1 MCIRDSPSAVIGL
14 LVVFCLKDAVFTSW
28 HGLPEL
34 LGILAVAL
42 LHRWKK
48 NILLSIAGGTI
59 FYMVLVQTVSY
70 THLGVI
76 MIVLAISITG
86 VWCISLLRRIL
97 ALLEQNQNMN
107 DEAGQ
112 ASEKQSAQAE

>member
-1 MCIRDSPSAVIGL
+1 MRNYGKLYIRKERKERTICVLHVWSV
-14 LVVFCLKDAVFTSW
+14 LVSCFWTM
-28 HGLPEL
+28 
-34 LGILAVAL
+34 ILAFFVEL
-42 LHRWKK
+42 
-48 NILLSIAGGTI
+48 
-59 FYMVLVQTVSY
+59 YLV
-70 THLGVI
+70 GAM
-76 MIVLAISITG
+76 MIVMAIAITG

>member
-1 MCIRDSPSAVIGL
+1 MVKFDWSTFWI
-14 LVVFCLKDAVFTSW
+14 
-28 HGLPEL
+28 
-34 LGILAVAL
+34 
-42 LHRWKK
+42 
-48 NILLSIAGGTI
+48 
-59 FYMVLVQTVSY
+59 VLVSCFWTMMLAFFVELY
-70 THLGVI
+70 LVGAM
-76 MIVLAISITG
+76 MIVMAIAITG

>member
-1 MCIRDSPSAVIGL
+1 MVKFTWSTFWIV
-14 LVVFCLKDAVFTSW
+14 LVSCFWTM
-28 HGLPEL
+28 
-34 LGILAVAL
+34 ILAFFVEL
-42 LHRWKK
+42 
-48 NILLSIAGGTI
+48 
-59 FYMVLVQTVSY
+59 YLV
-70 THLGVI
+70 GAM
-76 MIVLAISITG
+76 MIVMAIAITG

>member
-1 MCIRDSPSAVIGL
+1 MVKFNWSTFWIV
-14 LVVFCLKDAVFTSW
+14 LVSCFWTM
-28 HGLPEL
+28 
-34 LGILAVAL
+34 ILAFFVELYLVGAMM
-42 LHRWKK
+42 
-48 NILLSIAGGTI
+48 IVMSIA
-59 FYMVLVQTVSY
+59 
-70 THLGVI
+70 
-76 MIVLAISITG
+76 ITG

>member
-1 MCIRDSPSAVIGL
+1 MVKFNWSTFWIVWYPT
-14 LVVFCLKDAVFTSW
+14 FWTM
-28 HGLPEL
+28 
-34 LGILAVAL
+34 ILAFFVEL
-42 LHRWKK
+42 
-48 NILLSIAGGTI
+48 
-59 FYMVLVQTVSY
+59 YLV
-70 THLGVI
+70 GAM
-76 MIVLAISITG
+76 MIVMAIAITG

>member
-1 MCIRDSPSAVIGL
+1 MVKFEWSTFWI
-14 LVVFCLKDAVFTSW
+14 
-28 HGLPEL
+28 
-34 LGILAVAL
+34 
-42 LHRWKK
+42 
-48 NILLSIAGGTI
+48 
-59 FYMVLVQTVSY
+59 VLVSCF
-70 THLGVI
+70 GVI

>member
-1 MCIRDSPSAVIGL
+1 MVKFNWSTFWIV
-14 LVVFCLKDAVFTSW
+14 LVSCFWTM
-28 HGLPEL
+28 
-34 LGILAVAL
+34 ILAFFVEL
-42 LHRWKK
+42 
-48 NILLSIAGGTI
+48 
-59 FYMVLVQTVSY
+59 YLV
-70 THLGVI
+70 GAM
-76 MIVLAISITG
+76 MIVMAIAITG

>member
-1 MCIRDSPSAVIGL
+1 MVKFNWSTFWIV
-14 LVVFCLKDAVFTSW
+14 LVSCFWTM
-28 HGLPEL
+28 
-34 LGILAVAL
+34 ILAFFVELYLVGAL
-42 LHRWKK
+42 
-48 NILLSIAGGTI
+48 
-59 FYMVLVQTVSY
+59 
-70 THLGVI
+70 
-76 MIVLAISITG
+76 MIVMAIAITG

>member
-1 MCIRDSPSAVIGL
+1 MVKFNWSTFWIV
-14 LVVFCLKDAVFTSW
+14 LVSCFWTM
-28 HGLPEL
+28 
-34 LGILAVAL
+34 ILAFFVEL
-42 LHRWKK
+42 
-48 NILLSIAGGTI
+48 
-59 FYMVLVQTVSY
+59 YLV
-70 THLGVI
+70 GAM
-76 MIVLAISITG
+76 MIVTAIAITG

>member
-1 MCIRDSPSAVIGL
+1 MVKFNWSTFWIV
-14 LVVFCLKDAVFTSW
+14 LVSCFWTM
-28 HGLPEL
+28 
-34 LGILAVAL
+34 ILAFFVEL
-42 LHRWKK
+42 
-48 NILLSIAGGTI
+48 
-59 FYMVLVQTVSY
+59 YLV
-70 THLGVI
+70 GAM
-76 MIVLAISITG
+76 MIVKAIAITG

>member
-1 MCIRDSPSAVIGL
+1 MVKFNWSTFWIV
-14 LVVFCLKDAVFTSW
+14 LVSCFWTM
-28 HGLPEL
+28 
-34 LGILAVAL
+34 ILALFVEL
-42 LHRWKK
+42 
-48 NILLSIAGGTI
+48 
-59 FYMVLVQTVSY
+59 YLV
-70 THLGVI
+70 GAM
-76 MIVLAISITG
+76 MIVMAIAITG

>member
-1 MCIRDSPSAVIGL
+1 MVKVNWSTFWIV
-14 LVVFCLKDAVFTSW
+14 LVSCFWTM
-28 HGLPEL
+28 
-34 LGILAVAL
+34 ILAFFVEL
-42 LHRWKK
+42 
-48 NILLSIAGGTI
+48 
-59 FYMVLVQTVSY
+59 YLV
-70 THLGVI
+70 GAM
-76 MIVLAISITG
+76 MIVMAIAITG

>member
-1 MCIRDSPSAVIGL
+1 MVKFNWSNFWIV
-14 LVVFCLKDAVFTSW
+14 LVSCFWTM
-28 HGLPEL
+28 
-34 LGILAVAL
+34 ILAFFVEL
-42 LHRWKK
+42 
-48 NILLSIAGGTI
+48 
-59 FYMVLVQTVSY
+59 YLV
-70 THLGVI
+70 GAM
-76 MIVLAISITG
+76 MIVMAIAITG

>member
-1 MCIRDSPSAVIGL
+1 MVKFNWSTCWIV
-14 LVVFCLKDAVFTSW
+14 LVSCFWTL
-28 HGLPEL
+28 
-34 LGILAVAL
+34 ILAFFVEL
-42 LHRWKK
+42 
-48 NILLSIAGGTI
+48 
-59 FYMVLVQTVSY
+59 YLV
-70 THLGVI
+70 GAM
-76 MIVLAISITG
+76 MIVMAIAITG

>member
-1 MCIRDSPSAVIGL
+1 MVKFNWSTFWSV
-14 LVVFCLKDAVFTSW
+14 LVSCFWTM
-28 HGLPEL
+28 
-34 LGILAVAL
+34 ILAFFVEL
-42 LHRWKK
+42 
-48 NILLSIAGGTI
+48 
-59 FYMVLVQTVSY
+59 YLV
-70 THLGVI
+70 GAM
-76 MIVLAISITG
+76 MIVMAIAITG

>member
-1 MCIRDSPSAVIGL
+1 MVQFNWSTFWIV
-14 LVVFCLKDAVFTSW
+14 LVSCFWTM
-28 HGLPEL
+28 
-34 LGILAVAL
+34 ILAFFVEL
-42 LHRWKK
+42 
-48 NILLSIAGGTI
+48 
-59 FYMVLVQTVSY
+59 YLV
-70 THLGVI
+70 GAM
-76 MIVLAISITG
+76 MIVMAIAITG

>member
-1 MCIRDSPSAVIGL
+1 MVKFNLSTFWIV
-14 LVVFCLKDAVFTSW
+14 LVSCFWTM
-28 HGLPEL
+28 
-34 LGILAVAL
+34 ILAFFVEL
-42 LHRWKK
+42 
-48 NILLSIAGGTI
+48 
-59 FYMVLVQTVSY
+59 YLV
-70 THLGVI
+70 GAM
-76 MIVLAISITG
+76 MIVMAIAITG

>member
-1 MCIRDSPSAVIGL
+1 MVIFNWSTFWIV
-14 LVVFCLKDAVFTSW
+14 LVSCFWTM
-28 HGLPEL
+28 
-34 LGILAVAL
+34 ILAFFVEL
-42 LHRWKK
+42 
-48 NILLSIAGGTI
+48 
-59 FYMVLVQTVSY
+59 YLV
-70 THLGVI
+70 GAM
-76 MIVLAISITG
+76 MIVMAIAITG